1 MNTCRSL
8 GSVPV
13 PQIGYQ
19 KLGTLID
26 WDNPVFFLETSLS
39 MDWFFWEHLQETI
52 DFPME
57 NMGLSCKFP
66 FWDDSSW
73 LTIG

>member
-26 WDNPVFFLETSLS
+26 WDNPVFFFGNVSLNGLVFLGTSAGNNRFSHGKYGAFL
-39 MDWFFWEHLQETI
+39 
-52 DFPME
+52 
-57 NMGLSCKFP
+57 
-66 FWDDSSW
+66 
-73 LTIG
+73 